1 MFEWSLRLSPF
12 VCCHNNNQ
20 QYLIRNIFIPPY
32 PKAQRRFEAGL
43 LRSNFLLSFLT
54 GDAAPPKITVHSGE
68 TADLFYHKTSY
79 ESSEYFRGYRVQKD
93 GVSFRYM
100 KPGSNRSN
108 CTENTTSKEFCVNR
122 TEFTGVNASH
132 LLLKIKE
139 TEVNDSGNYSLHSLF
154 KLLHNDSLEE
164 IILKVIKLKV
174 HGKSVKN
181 VMKPL

>member
-1 MFEWSLRLSPF
+1 MVVIRLSPF

-68 TADLFYHKTSY
+68 TADLFYHKTSN
-79 ESSEYFRGYRVQKD
+79 ERSKYFLGYRVRKD
-93 GVSFRYM
+93 GVPFRCM
-100 KPGSNRSN
+100 KNGSNTSN
-108 CTENTTSKEFCVNR
+108 CMGNTTFCLYR
-122 TEFTGVNASH
+122 TEFTGVNASY

-139 TEVNDSGNYSLHSLF
+139 TEVNDSGNYSLH
-154 KLLHNDSLEE
+154 
-164 IILKVIKLKV
+164 
-174 HGKSVKN
+174 
-181 VMKPL
+181 